1 MTFLLNLNSLT
12 KQFLQYI
19 SSSNSREIDGRTP
32 LVLLTL
38 LLFKLPGLDEPF
50 TLNTLALLP
59 FQLLGD
65 NSQERKSK
73 AGRNSYSSFPISKV
87 FHTWYQILHFLTLA
101 LTRQKAL
108 VFLARVSQFSFF
120 SYPQLTSVEPSERV
134 FGRYFRSTV

>member
-73 AGRNSYSSFPISKV
+73 VGRNSYSSFPISKM
-87 FHTWYQILHFLTLA
+87 FSHLIPLLIFQLLA

-108 VFLARVSQFSFF
+108 VFLAQVSQYSFF
-120 SYPQLTSVEPSERV
+120 SYHQLTSVEPSERV
-134 FGRYFRSTV
+134 FGRYSRDTV

>member
-87 FHTWYQILHFLTLA
+87 FSHLIPNFT
-101 LTRQKAL
+101 
-108 VFLARVSQFSFF
+108 FF
-120 SYPQLTSVEPSERV
+120 DTDTHASESHLITYV
-134 FGRYFRSTV
+134 IF

>member
-1 MTFLLNLNSLT
+1 MYGSFAEPFPVLYLIQDL
-12 KQFLQYI
+12 
-19 SSSNSREIDGRTP
+19 RETAGRTP

-38 LLFKLPGLDEPF
+38 LLLKLPGLDEPF

-87 FHTWYQILHFLTLA
+87 FSHLI
-101 LTRQKAL
+101 
-108 VFLARVSQFSFF
+108 
-120 SYPQLTSVEPSERV
+120 P
-134 FGRYFRSTV
+134 

>member
-65 NSQERKSK
+65 NSQERNLRL
-73 AGRNSYSSFPISKV
+73 AVTHIV
-87 FHTWYQILHFLTLA
+87 HFLYQKFFTLDTKFYIFWHWHSRVRKSFNH
-101 LTRQKAL
+101 LRD
-108 VFLARVSQFSFF
+108 FLATNLQ
-120 SYPQLTSVEPSERV
+120 SVEPSERV

>member
-65 NSQERKSK
+65 NNQERKSK
-73 AGRNSYSSFPISKV
+73 ADRNSYSSFPISKM
-87 FHTWYQILHFLTLA
+87 
-101 LTRQKAL
+101 
-108 VFLARVSQFSFF
+108 FSHLI
-120 SYPQLTSVEPSERV
+120 P
-134 FGRYFRSTV
+134 